1 MAGLGGSRQDNR
13 QPRHVGDHTSL
24 ESRYYLLN
32 RAFPPE
38 RLNAITGEHWSIEN
52 QLHWMLNVV
61 FNGDQSRN
69 HKDHCPENLALL
81 RKLDLNL
88 ARPEPSKGSM
98 RGKPKRADRDNH
110 FLAIIP
116 SQFTKIQMRW
126 PCHISGAR
134 PQGSLLPDALAID

>member
-1 MAGLGGSRQDNR
+1 M
-13 QPRHVGDHTSL
+13 

-61 FNGDQSRN
+61 FNEDQSRN

-98 RGKPKRADRDNH
+98 RGRAIASCEIHYKEYPFGR
-110 FLAIIP
+110 
-116 SQFTKIQMRW
+116 
-126 PCHISGAR
+126 
-134 PQGSLLPDALAID
+134 